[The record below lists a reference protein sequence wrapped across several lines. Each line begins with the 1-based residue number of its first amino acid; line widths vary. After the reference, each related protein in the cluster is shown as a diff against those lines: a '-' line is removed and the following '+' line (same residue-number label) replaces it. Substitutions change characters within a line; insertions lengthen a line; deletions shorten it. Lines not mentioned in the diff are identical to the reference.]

1 METRLRTFG
10 VRESISAARAA
21 MAKERIRHL
30 VVADGSEIVGL
41 LSARDFIG
49 ALGKSD
55 DGHAVRKV
63 GT

>member
-1 METRLRTFG
+1 
-10 VRESISAARAA
+10 